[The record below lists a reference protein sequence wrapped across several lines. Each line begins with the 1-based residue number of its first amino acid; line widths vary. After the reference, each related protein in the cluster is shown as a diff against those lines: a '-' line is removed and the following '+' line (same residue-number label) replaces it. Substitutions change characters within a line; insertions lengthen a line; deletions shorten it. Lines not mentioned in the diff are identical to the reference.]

1 MNVPSGQGPLR
12 ERGVW
17 RQRDFRLF
25 WLGETTSAFG
35 TSITALALPLV
46 AVITLDATAFQ
57 VSLLTAL
64 AWLPWLVVGLPAG
77 AWVDRLPRRPV
88 MVVCD
93 VVSLVA
99 LISVPVSA
107 WAGALTLAQ
116 LLGVAVVVGTAG
128 VFFQTAYQV
137 YLAGLVDDDDL
148 PQANAALQGSQ
159 SAAQVA
165 GPGLAGLIAQALGAV
180 TGLVADAATF
190 AVSAWCLLSIRTPEK
205 MATTTDDKADS
216 PEQDKLM
223 TQVATGMR
231 FLVADPYLRVLAV
244 FGALSNF
251 ALVGYQSLL
260 VVFLV
265 RDVGVDPAVV
275 GMLIAGMS
283 VGGLVGALIAPTLG
297 RWAGTARGTLA
308 GNLAAG
314 PFALLI
320 PLAEPGPRLLLVVLG
335 GVGVG
340 ITVVAGN
347 VLKNSFRQ
355 IYVPRPILGRVTV
368 GMQFLNYGAIPLGA
382 LTAGALA
389 STLGL
394 RPTMWLMTAGLGL
407 AALTLLVGPL
417 KRNRD
422 FPHHPKHKGMN

>member
-1 MNVPSGQGPLR
+1 
-12 ERGVW
+12 
-17 RQRDFRLF
+17 
-25 WLGETTSAFG
+25 
-35 TSITALALPLV
+35 
-46 AVITLDATAFQ
+46 
-57 VSLLTAL
+57 
-64 AWLPWLVVGLPAG
+64 
-77 AWVDRLPRRPV
+77 

-99 LISVPVSA
+99 LVSVPVSA
-107 WAGALTLAQ
+107 WLGALTLAQ

-165 GPGLAGLIAQALGAV
+165 GPGLAGLITQALGAV

-205 MATTTDDKADS
+205 MATPTTDKAGS
-216 PEQDKLM
+216 PREDKLIG
-223 TQVATGMR
+223 QVATGMR
-231 FLVADPYLRVLAV
+231 FLVADPYLRILAV

-265 RDVGVDPAVV
+265 REVGVDPAVV
-275 GMLIAGMS
+275 GVLIAGMS
-283 VGGLVGALIAPTLG
+283 VGGLVGALVAPALG

-320 PLAEPGPRLLLVVLG
+320 PLTAPGSRLLFVVVG
-335 GVGVG
+335 GIGVG

-382 LTAGALA
+382 LTAGTLA

-417 KRNRD
+417 KRDRD
-422 FPHHPKHKGMN
+422 FPSHPKHEGVN